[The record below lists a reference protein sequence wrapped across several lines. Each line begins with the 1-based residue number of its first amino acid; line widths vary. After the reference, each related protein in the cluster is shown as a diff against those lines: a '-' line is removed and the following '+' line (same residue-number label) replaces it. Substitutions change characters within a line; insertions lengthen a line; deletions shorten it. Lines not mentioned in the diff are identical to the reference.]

1 MDLRARDLMVRD
13 FDTITPDAPLAGAI
27 KLMNNPVK
35 SIDRRRV
42 FGLMVV
48 NERDELVGMIS
59 MFDVLFHFDMMFH
72 LGEVA
77 GDGPAEASELEEAF
91 LRACEK
97 AGPMKVE
104 DLMTR
109 TLVKVDEEA
118 HITDIIDILIK
129 SRLRRIPVCRGAN
142 ICGVIYISDVF
153 YEIYKNLLG

>member
-1 MDLRARDLMVRD
+1 MDLQARDLMVTE
-13 FDTITPDAPLAGAI
+13 FDTVSPDAPLAEAVR
-27 KLMNNPVK
+27 LMHHPVK
-35 SIDRRRV
+35 SDNNRRI

-48 NERDELVGMIS
+48 DDGVLVGMIS

-72 LGEVA
+72 LEDSPG
-77 GDGPAEASELEEAF
+77 GGPAATAELEEAF

-104 DLMTR
+104 DLMTKA
-109 TLVKVDEEA
+109 LVKVDEQA
-118 HITDIIDILIK
+118 HITDIIDVLIK
-129 SRLRRIPVCRGAN
+129 SRHRRLPVCHGDT

>member
-1 MDLRARDLMVRD
+1 MDLQARDLMVVE
-13 FDTITPDAPLAGAI
+13 FDTVSPDAPLADAVR
-27 KLMNNPVK
+27 LMRNPVK
-35 SIDRRRV
+35 GGGQRRV

-48 NERDELVGMIS
+48 DENEVLVGMIS

-72 LGEVA
+72 LEEQPG
-77 GDGPAEASELEEAF
+77 GGPAAEAELAEAF
-91 LRACEK
+91 LSACEK
-97 AGPMKVE
+97 TGPMKVE

-109 TLVKVDEEA
+109 TLVKVDEQA

-129 SRLRRIPVCRGAN
+129 SRHRRLPVCRGTN

>member
-1 MDLRARDLMVRD
+1 MDLQARDLMVSD
-13 FDTITPDAPLAGAI
+13 FDTVSPDAPLADAVR
-27 KLMNNPVK
+27 LMRNPVK
-35 SIDRRRV
+35 SGNKRRV

-48 NERDELVGMIS
+48 DDNDVLVGMIS

-72 LGEVA
+72 LEEAPGT
-77 GDGPAEASELEEAF
+77 GPAEADVLEEAF
-91 LRACEK
+91 NSACER

-109 TLVKVDEEA
+109 ALVKVDEQA

-129 SRLRRIPVCRGAN
+129 TRHRRLPVCQGN
-142 ICGVIYISDVF
+142 TICGVIYISDVF